1 MSVYPMTLEGEAS
14 LREEV
19 KKLKFEDRVKI
30 SNAIASARELGDLKE
45 NAEYHAAKEQQG
57 LVESKIR
64 DIESRLSNSLVLDI
78 LKIKPT
84 GKVIF
89 GVTVELQDLDTEN
102 KIIYKIVGQDEADVS
117 DGKISVLSPLA
128 RALVGKAVDEEVS
141 VDIPNGKC
149 VYKIL
154 SVKHL

>member
-19 KKLKFEDRVKI
+19 KKLKFQDRVKI

-89 GVTVELQDLDTEN
+89 GVTVELQDIDTEN

-128 RALVGKAVDEEVS
+128 RALVGKAVDEEVP
-141 VDIPNGKC
+141 VDVPNGKC

>member
-14 LREEV
+14 LREQV
-19 KKLKFEDRVKI
+19 KKLKFQDRVKI

-89 GVTVELQDLDTEN
+89 GVTVELQDIDTEN
-102 KIIYKIVGQDEADVS
+102 KSYLQNCR
-117 DGKISVLSPLA
+117 A
-128 RALVGKAVDEEVS
+128 R
-141 VDIPNGKC
+141 
-149 VYKIL
+149 
-154 SVKHL
+154 